1 MGWRSWLAVAA
12 TVALVLLAALV
23 SRSPSERPRGA
34 GRRSDPRP
42 EAKRPGDRV
51 APARAPASVDSRNEV
66 EEDDNR
72 IKPIPGTERWHY
84 ERFLRLAAA
93 EPERFERLAA
103 EKAGSDVPLQECVAL
118 LRAAWE
124 IRGKEALRWF
134 LDAFSRSGSADA
146 LRGFVVRHLAS
157 HARGV
162 PEVRDFLRDTVFLEK
177 TVNARDRSVA
187 GRAVLETADP
197 GEIST
202 LRAAIRGINETTV
215 AEGALVGLGRNPHAE
230 AAAALAWLASQH
242 PQKRVR
248 DRAAEISRQR
258 RTGDVGE
265 EEAD

>member
-1 MGWRSWLAVAA
+1 MGWRSWLALGA

-23 SRSPSERPRGA
+23 FRSPSEPTRGA
-34 GRRSDPRP
+34 SPRSDPRA
-42 EAKRPGDRV
+42 EAQRPGDQV
-51 APARAPASVDSRNEV
+51 APARPAPAAVVSRDEV
-66 EEDDNR
+66 EEGDNR
-72 IKPIPGTERWHY
+72 IQPIPGTERWHY

-134 LDAFSRSGSADA
+134 LDAFSRTGSGDA

-157 HARGV
+157 HARRV

-177 TVNARDRSVA
+177 TANDRDRSVA
-187 GRAVLETADP
+187 GRAVLATADP

-202 LRAAIRGINETTV
+202 LRAAIRGMNETTV
-215 AEGALVGLGRNPHAE
+215 ADGALVGLGLNRHAE
-230 AAAALAWLASQH
+230 AAAALAWLASRH
-242 PQKRVR
+242 PLERVR

-265 EEAD
+265 EN